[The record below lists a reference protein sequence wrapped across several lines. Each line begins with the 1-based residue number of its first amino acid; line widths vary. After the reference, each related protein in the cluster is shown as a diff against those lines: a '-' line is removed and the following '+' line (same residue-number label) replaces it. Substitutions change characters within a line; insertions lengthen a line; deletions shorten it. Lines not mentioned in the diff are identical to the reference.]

1 MSKLSILYP
10 YSLSCH
16 LSKVYATDFLEYAM
30 GNVFY
35 RNIKETSTSLFTCLL
50 TPSRY
55 FRMSSFKLT
64 KSCNWKEERLDEKFE
79 NIHKYFAKCCRH
91 FEGSKNLI
99 SFSKCHNHFSDQGIN
114 WFYFWSKSLKLNEL
128 LELLIVQ
135 FYERGA

>member
-1 MSKLSILYP
+1 MIMKSSVQIVKPISLFIKLS
-10 YSLSCH
+10 
-16 LSKVYATDFLEYAM
+16 SKQSIRHRFFGIRY
-30 GNVFY
+30 GKCFY

-64 KSCNWKEERLDEKFE
+64 KSCNWKEERLNEKFK
-79 NIHKYFAKCCRH
+79 NIHKYFAQCCRH

-114 WFYFWSKSLKLNEL
+114 WFYF
-128 LELLIVQ
+128 
-135 FYERGA
+135 